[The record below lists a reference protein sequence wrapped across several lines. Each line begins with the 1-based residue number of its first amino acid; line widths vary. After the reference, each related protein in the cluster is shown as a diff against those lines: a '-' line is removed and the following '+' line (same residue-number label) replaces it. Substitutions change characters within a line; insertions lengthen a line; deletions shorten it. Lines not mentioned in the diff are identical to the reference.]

1 MGGEFYHSTQGPALT
16 MLNHFLMV
24 AFAIIIASTAGSR
37 SAHKIMNSL
46 HPLAGKKPIQQRAI
60 AYDNEEHRVQQ
71 ERRLAA
77 SSGSNENM
85 WVAQVWGGNSC
96 NGPLVGAQVIQLD
109 VCYTTAY
116 DFEDPKVPGR
126 AVPDGKP
133 VPGAAKFSTYWTGK
147 LVRLS

>member
-1 MGGEFYHSTQGPALT
+1 
-16 MLNHFLMV
+16 
-24 AFAIIIASTAGSR
+24 
-37 SAHKIMNSL
+37 MNSL

-133 VPGAAKFSTYWTGK
+133 VPGVAKFSYILDGKTGTPVIAVYYGYYAK
-147 LVRLS
+147 PAANVSETEYFCSESAMNEWKMMME